1 MLLQPQHI
9 FAHQRIGEP
18 LGVLEVGG
26 DPAAVHDDEAI
37 GKLHDLVEVG
47 GDQQH
52 RHAGTGKLHQLFAD
66 EFGGADIDAAG
77 GLIGDDEA
85 NAKDTAKTDKAGQP
99 LTNAHDALYAT
110 TGNDSKTCYPTAYY
124 TAVGTLNGQATK
136 ANTWYTTTSD
146 THNKAVSGNAEIKEV
161 TEADKDYMLTY
172 KMYLTLTNDSESYTG
187 KLTVTPTITNT
198 SESVK
203 AMVVINGEKNIVDTN
218 NTAFTTKGDVNLTSD
233 NALEVT
239 VYVYND
245 GNADNVNST
254 YFNGDATRLNGTVG
268 LSFALETTNN

>member
-1 MLLQPQHI
+1 MKKFRKLIPALCMLLVSAL
-9 FAHQRIGEP
+9 F
-18 LGVLEVGG
+18 VGTSTY
-26 DPAAVHDDEAI
+26 AWFSMNSSVQATNMMVKA
-37 GKLHDLVEVG
+37 KSNARYL
-47 GDQQH
+47 
-52 RHAGTGKLHQLFAD
+52 
-66 EFGGADIDAAG
+66 
-77 GLIGDDEA
+77 LIGDDET
-85 NAKDTAKTDKAGQP
+85 NAKGTAKTDKAGKA
-99 LTNAHDALYAT
+99 LTNEHAALYAT
-110 TGNDSKTCYPTAYY
+110 AGNDNKTCYPTAYY
-124 TAVGTLNGQATK
+124 TAVGELNGHATEAGK
-136 ANTWYTTTSD
+136 WYTTTSD
-146 THNKAVSGNAEIKEV
+146 KHDTAVSGNAEIKEV

-233 NALEVT
+233 TALEVT